1 MNRGKTLPRELSL
14 GCSSL
19 VHELTR
25 VSARTASFL
34 GTSVRALS
42 PLPVFTLEE
51 KIESIDSPLPDED
64 IASSFLSSFEQLCRV
79 GCVHLSITYA
89 YARAYD
95 SGNKMFNGVSLE
107 EDGKLVRVVEKLKGL
122 DTST

>member
-1 MNRGKTLPRELSL
+1 M
-14 GCSSL
+14 
-19 VHELTR
+19 
-25 VSARTASFL
+25 
-34 GTSVRALS
+34 
-42 PLPVFTLEE
+42 
-51 KIESIDSPLPDED
+51 
-64 IASSFLSSFEQLCRV
+64 
-79 GCVHLSITYA
+79 HLSITYA